1 MAIAKLLPLV
11 LVFAFASIAGPAAAQ
26 PKDPVEEATIHF
38 KRGTEFYDENDFR
51 GALIEFQRA
60 YELVPS
66 WKILFNIGQ
75 VEMELKNYAGALA
88 AYTRYLREGGPDV
101 PASRVTQVSADIERL
116 KGRVGRVAIRTT
128 DGAEVLV
135 DDLSVGHAPLPEP
148 VLVNAG
154 RHEVKVTMAG
164 HPPQT
169 RVIDVAGQQELTL
182 VLPLAVEP
190 AAEDP
195 VALPAPKRSS
205 RSSSKTPMLV
215 SWSVTGALAAT
226 AGVFSVLTYT
236 RNARLEEL
244 RDTYPVDKQALED
257 QADRRRTSA
266 LLADGFTAAALVAG
280 GVSLYLTLT
289 RPTAKEA
296 PRTALRVTP
305 TGAALV
311 GHF

>member
-11 LVFAFASIAGPAAAQ
+11 LAIVSIAAPVAAQ
-26 PKDPVEEATIHF
+26 PKDPVEEATVHF
-38 KRGTEFYDENDFR
+38 KRGAEFYDENDFR

-101 PASRVTQVSADIERL
+101 PASRVTQVNADIERL
-116 KGRVGRVAIRTT
+116 KGRVGRLSIRST

-148 VLVNAG
+148 VMVNAG
-154 RHEVKVTMAG
+154 RHEVKVVMSG
-164 HPPQT
+164 HTPQT
-169 RVIDVAGQQELTL
+169 RVVDVAGQQELTL
-182 VLPLAVEP
+182 VLTLSGAVAAPTIEGPVRERP
-190 AAEDP
+190 A
-195 VALPAPKRSS
+195 
-205 RSSSKTPMLV
+205 RSSSKVPMLV

-226 AGVFSVLTYT
+226 AGVFAVITYSRDSKLEDL
-236 RNARLEEL
+236 RN
-244 RDTYPVDKQALED
+244 TYPVDKQTLDD
-257 QADRRRTSA
+257 QADRRRSAA
-266 LLADGFTAAALVAG
+266 LLADGFAAAALVAG

-296 PRTALRVTP
+296 PRAALRVTP

>member
-11 LVFAFASIAGPAAAQ
+11 LAIASIAVPAAAQ
-26 PKDPVEEATIHF
+26 PKDPVEEATVHF

-101 PASRVTQVSADIERL
+101 PAGRVAQVNADIERL
-116 KGRVGRVAIRTT
+116 KGRVGRIGIRTT

-135 DDLSVGHAPLPEP
+135 DALSVGHAPLPEP

-154 RHEVKVTMAG
+154 RHEVKVMMAG

-182 VLPLAVEP
+182 VLPLVAPTRVEEAP
-190 AAEDP
+190 AAPKQDRSTRP
-195 VALPAPKRSS
+195 PSKLP
-205 RSSSKTPMLV
+205 MV
-215 SWSVTGALAAT
+215 MSWSVTGALAAT
-226 AGVFSVLTYT
+226 AGVFAVMTYT
-236 RNARLEEL
+236 RDSRLEEL

-257 QADRRRTSA
+257 QADRRRSAA
-266 LLADGFTAAALVAG
+266 LLADGFAAAALVAG

-289 RPTAKEA
+289 RPSTKEA

>member
-11 LVFAFASIAGPAAAQ
+11 LAIATIAAPAAAQ
-26 PKDPVEEATIHF
+26 PKDPVEEATVHF

-101 PASRVTQVSADIERL
+101 PASRVTQVNADIERL
-116 KGRVGRVAIRTT
+116 KGRVGHLSIRST

-154 RHEVKVTMAG
+154 RHEVKVVMAG
-164 HPPQT
+164 HAPQT
-169 RVIDVAGQQELTL
+169 RVVDVAGQQELTL
-182 VLPLAVEP
+182 VLTLATSAAPPTIDGAERARP
-190 AAEDP
+190 ARP
-195 VALPAPKRSS
+195 P
-205 RSSSKTPMLV
+205 SKVPMLV
-215 SWSVTGALAAT
+215 SWSVTGAFAAT
-226 AGVFSVLTYT
+226 AGVFAVMTYSRDSKLEDL
-236 RNARLEEL
+236 RN
-244 RDTYPVDKQALED
+244 TYPVDKQTLDD
-257 QADRRRTSA
+257 QADRRRSAA
-266 LLADGFTAAALVAG
+266 LLADGFAAAALVAG

-296 PRTALRVTP
+296 PRAALHVTP

>member
-11 LVFAFASIAGPAAAQ
+11 LAIASIAVPAAAQ
-26 PKDPVEEATIHF
+26 PKDPVEEATVHF

-51 GALIEFQRA
+51 GALIEFKRA

-101 PASRVTQVSADIERL
+101 PAGRVAQVNADIDRL
-116 KGRVGRVAIRTT
+116 KGRVGRVGIRTT

-154 RHEVKVTMAG
+154 RHEVKVMMAG

-182 VLPLAVEP
+182 VLPLAVPTAVEEAP
-190 AAEDP
+190 AAVQRDRSP
-195 VALPAPKRSS
+195 RPPSKLP
-205 RSSSKTPMLV
+205 MVV

-226 AGVFSVLTYT
+226 AGVFAVMTYT
-236 RNARLEEL
+236 RDSRLEEL

-257 QADRRRTSA
+257 QADRRRSAA
-266 LLADGFTAAALVAG
+266 LLADGFAAAALVAG

-289 RPTAKEA
+289 RPATKEA

>member
-11 LVFAFASIAGPAAAQ
+11 LAIASIALPAAAQ
-26 PKDPVEEATIHF
+26 PKDPVEEATVHF

-51 GALIEFQRA
+51 GALIEFKRA

-101 PASRVTQVSADIERL
+101 PAGRVAQVNADIERL
-116 KGRVGRVAIRTT
+116 KGRVGRIGIRTT

-154 RHEVKVTMAG
+154 RHEVKVMMAG

-182 VLPLAVEP
+182 VLPLAVPTAVEEAP
-190 AAEDP
+190 ATVQQDRSP
-195 VALPAPKRSS
+195 RPPSKLP
-205 RSSSKTPMLV
+205 MVV

-226 AGVFSVLTYT
+226 AGVFAVMTYT
-236 RNARLEEL
+236 RDSRLEEL

-257 QADRRRTSA
+257 QADRRRSAA
-266 LLADGFTAAALVAG
+266 LLADGFAAAALVAS

-289 RPTAKEA
+289 RPATKEA

>member
-11 LVFAFASIAGPAAAQ
+11 LAIASIAVPAAAQ
-26 PKDPVEEATIHF
+26 PKDPVEEATVHF
-38 KRGTEFYDENDFR
+38 KRGAEFYDENDFR

-101 PASRVTQVSADIERL
+101 PASRVSQVNADIERL
-116 KGRVGRVAIRTT
+116 KGRVGRVTIRST

-148 VLVNAG
+148 VMVNAG
-154 RHEVKVTMAG
+154 RHEVKVVLSG

-182 VLPLAVEP
+182 VLTLATPTSVAVTADAPVRERP
-190 AAEDP
+190 A
-195 VALPAPKRSS
+195 RSP
-205 RSSSKTPMLV
+205 SKVPMLV

-226 AGVFSVLTYT
+226 AGVFAVMTYS
-236 RNARLEEL
+236 RNSKLEDL
-244 RDTYPVDKQALED
+244 RNTYPVDKQTLDE
-257 QADRRRTSA
+257 QADRRRSAA
-266 LLADGFTAAALVAG
+266 LLADGFAAAALVAG

-289 RPTAKEA
+289 RPTTKEA
-296 PRTALRVTP
+296 PRAALRVTP